1 MFTNAITN
9 IYYKYFLQINILLL
23 IIMITITIIIIIIML
38 TIGDI
43 CNLGDNRYI
52 SKIPKEDMY

>member
-1 MFTNAITN
+1 MPGDRLPN
-9 IYYKYFLQINILLL
+9 I
-23 IIMITITIIIIIIML
+23 IIITIIIIITVIIVIML

-43 CNLGDNRYI
+43 CNLWENRYI